1 MPKLSDKLLSFV
13 HKELPKALYYQQV
26 QAKHE
31 DCVHLKLYSKHSL
44 MFNSIQFSGEK
55 RCL

>member
-1 MPKLSDKLLSFV
+1 MAKLIDKLLSFV
-13 HKELPKALYYQQV
+13 HKELPEAKYNQQV

-31 DCVHLKLYSKHSL
+31 DCIHLKLYLKHSL